1 MYNDMERKKE
11 RKKREQFPKLSFT
24 GLQFYIIFKFL
35 FLFLLTLLLH
45 LTEEF

>member
-11 RKKREQFPKLSFT
+11 ERTIPKAEFYR
-24 GLQFYIIFKFL
+24 YIIFKFL